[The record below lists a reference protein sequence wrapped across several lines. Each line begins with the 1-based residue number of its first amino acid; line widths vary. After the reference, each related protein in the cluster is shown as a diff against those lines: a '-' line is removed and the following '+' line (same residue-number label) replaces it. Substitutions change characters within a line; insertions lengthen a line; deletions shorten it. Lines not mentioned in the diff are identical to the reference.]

1 MKKFLI
7 NLKNFKK
14 NTLKTS
20 DTIGELAN
28 LYDEI
33 FQNFND
39 FDCNIMHGE
48 EYNVQPKDTYV
59 SFNNY
64 LIKWSK

>member
-1 MKKFLI
+1 M
-7 NLKNFKK
+7 
-14 NTLKTS
+14 KTS
-20 DTIGELAN
+20 DIIGELAN
-28 LYDEI
+28 LYDEM

-39 FDCNIMHGE
+39 FDCNIMHGK
-48 EYNVQPKDTYV
+48 EYNVQLKDTYV